1 MKCPKC
7 NEEIIDGIKFCT
19 KCGANIEE
27 EKKRIAD
34 EEAKKQEEAE
44 KKRKAAEDKKRLEE
58 IRKQE
63 QLKKEQEIKEA
74 EKQAAIR
81 QAKEEGIELEIIDE
95 APKIEKDSTD
105 NTSDFK
111 IKKQEDVKSKSEKK
125 KKQKVK
131 IKKNIFQRIL
141 NKIIF
146 MIIVAA
152 LIIGGVYYCYTQEM
166 LPDFAQK
173 EVEEFESKLKN
184 VIQLYKEVKDEEKD
198 SSEQNKV
205 NKEEENWS
213 VDPTIEATDIKA
225 LTKEV
230 SVIIKNDKAGIIENN
245 TGKIVVEPTYTQILY
260 TEYYDLDKSEN
271 EKQTGIVVQEDD
283 KFFKVDKEYQK
294 KEEVRTIAKKDEG
307 TYFYEHHK
315 NNIYYNSAD
324 QKCTKIKGDSAKTGL
339 KVCTD
344 IDLVTTDGIAATSIN
359 MPENF
364 SIDFSKSK
372 ITTKGYFDLAT
383 GKLKINCD
391 YDEAYEFSEGYAVIE
406 KEIKSQ
412 YSTSEV
418 YDTEGNEISTLSK
431 QTLSGIIDENG
442 KEVVEAKYEEI
453 RSVHNRKAFAMKNG
467 KWGILEIK

>member
-19 KCGANIEE
+19 KCGVNIEE

-63 QLKKEQEIKEA
+63 ELKKEQEIKEA

-95 APKIEKDSTD
+95 APEIEANNTN

-111 IKKQEDVKSKSEKK
+111 IKKQETIKGKPEKK

-146 MIIVAA
+146 MIVVAA
-152 LIIGGVYYCYTQEM
+152 IIIGGVYYFYTQEM

-173 EVEEFESKLKN
+173 EVKEFESKLKN
-184 VIQLYKEVKDEEKD
+184 VIKLYKEVKDEEKEI
-198 SSEQNKV
+198 SEK
-205 NKEEENWS
+205 KASEENWYIE
-213 VDPTIEATDIKA
+213 PTIEATDIKD

-230 SVIIKNDKAGIIENN
+230 SVIVKGDKQGIIDNN
-245 TGKIVVEPTYTQILY
+245 TGKIIIEPTYEQILY
-260 TEYYDLDKSEN
+260 AEYYDLDKTEN
-271 EKQTGIVVQEDD
+271 EKETGIVVKEGEN
-283 KFFKVDKEYQK
+283 FFKLDKEYK
-294 KEEVRTIAKKDEG
+294 KQEEVRTIAEKDEG
-307 TYFYEHHK
+307 TYFYEHHR
-315 NNIYYNSAD
+315 NNIYYNSAE
-324 QKCTKIKGDSAKTGL
+324 QKCTKIKEDPTKTGL

-344 IDLVTTDGIAATSIN
+344 IDLVTTDGIAATSID

-372 ITTKGYFDLAT
+372 ITTKGYFDLST

-406 KEIKSQ
+406 KEITSSDT
-412 YSTSEV
+412 STSEV
-418 YDTEGNEISTLSK
+418 YDSEGNLIAPLYKQPTLA
-431 QTLSGIIDENG
+431 GIIDENG
-442 KEVVEAKYEEI
+442 KEVIEAKYEKI

-467 KWGILEIK
+467 KWGVLEIK

>member
-7 NEEIIDGIKFCT
+7 KEEIIDGIKFCT
-19 KCGANIEE
+19 KCGVNIEE

-34 EEAKKQEEAE
+34 EEAKKLEEAE
-44 KKRKAAEDKKRLEE
+44 KKRKAAEDKKRLDE

-63 QLKKEQEIKEA
+63 ALKKEKEIKEA
-74 EKQAAIR
+74 EKQAAIL

-95 APKIEKDSTD
+95 EPKKEEINTD

-111 IKKQEDVKSKSEKK
+111 VKKQENVKNKQEKK

-131 IKKNIFQRIL
+131 LKKNIFQRIL

-146 MIIVAA
+146 MLIVAA
-152 LIIGGVYYCYTQEM
+152 IIIGGVYYAYKEEK

-184 VIQLYKEVKDEEKD
+184 VIELYKEVKENEKNT
-198 SSEQNKV
+198 SKQN
-205 NKEEENWS
+205 ENNGEKWY
-213 VDPTIEATDIKA
+213 VEPTIEATDIKD

-230 SVIIKNDKAGIIENN
+230 SVIVKDEKEGLIDNN
-245 TGKIVVEPTYTQILY
+245 TGKIVVEPIYTQILY
-260 TEYYDLDKSEN
+260 TEYYDLDKTEN
-271 EKQTGIVVQEDD
+271 EKESGIIVQEGD
-283 KFFKVDKEYQK
+283 KFFKLSKDYQK
-294 KEEVRTIAKKDEG
+294 QDEVRTIAKKDEG
-307 TYFYEHHK
+307 TYFYDHHG
-315 NNIYYNSAD
+315 NDIYYNSAD
-324 QKCTKIKGDSAKTGL
+324 QKCTKVEKDSNKSGL

-344 IDLVTTDGIAATSIN
+344 IDIVTTEGVPATSIK

-391 YDEAYEFSEGYAVIE
+391 YDEAYEFSEGYAVVE
-406 KEIKSQ
+406 KEKTYSNSVSQ
-412 YSTSEV
+412 I
-418 YDTEGNEISTLSK
+418 YDSDGNEILPLNSK
-431 QTLSGIIDENG
+431 QTLAGIIDENG
-442 KEVVEAKYEEI
+442 KEVIEAKYEKA
-453 RSVHNRKAFAMKNG
+453 RSVHNGKTFIMKNG